1 MTVMWGVGE
10 SGMGGM
16 VVLMKGEDGLGYM
29 GFNSGG
35 NGHVYGVYLLLEGV
49 AEWRTFGVLAV
60 GTKVACSSSG
70 A

>member
-1 MTVMWGVGE
+1 
-10 SGMGGM
+10 M